1 MTVITSFTERL
12 RKKEIQLERSLLKE
26 LSIQNLQNSI
36 RMYFGTIHLFG
47 NVLMDDPGFED
58 ACFDV
63 GIESYLLGGRYSKF
77 GFYGEDT
84 NVVKNRCQHEIEYL
98 TDTLYH
104 FWLYWWKIGVADNV
118 DESTFYN
125 CSQFVDYWWNEGYSQ
140 GKKRLKLRLH

>member
-47 NVLMDDPGFED
+47 NVLMDPGFED

-63 GIESYLLGGRYSKF
+63 GIESYLLGAIPVMKKF
-77 GFYGEDT
+77 E
-84 NVVKNRCQHEIEYL
+84 V
-98 TDTLYH
+98 
-104 FWLYWWKIGVADNV
+104 
-118 DESTFYN
+118 
-125 CSQFVDYWWNEGYSQ
+125 
-140 GKKRLKLRLH
+140 